1 LDNVVIK
8 AFEWRLGYPVFRVL
22 RLIGWGRRRSSD
34 GGQQRSNSNLQR
46 RLFLLGTAFMAR
58 GMKPE
63 DAYNKAL
70 YYTKGPGRR
79 QNWMSALAEQD
90 REMHVS
96 AE

>member
-1 LDNVVIK
+1 L
-8 AFEWRLGYPVFRVL
+8 
-22 RLIGWGRRRSSD
+22 RRRRRSD
-34 GGQQRSNSNLQR
+34 GGQQRVGSNNHAQR

-70 YYTKGPGRR
+70 YYTKGPGRG
-79 QNWMSALAEQD
+79 QTWISALAEQD
-90 REMHVS
+90 RETHAA